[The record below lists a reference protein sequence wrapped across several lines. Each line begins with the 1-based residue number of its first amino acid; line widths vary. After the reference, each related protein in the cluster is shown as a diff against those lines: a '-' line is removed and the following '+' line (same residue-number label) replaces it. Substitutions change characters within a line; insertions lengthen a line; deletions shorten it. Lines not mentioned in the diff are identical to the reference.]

1 MAFVMKSALSA
12 ARLSVCLGALVAGAA
27 MAQDGTAPQAEAQDT
42 IPSDDIVVTAR
53 LRDENLMDVPVAVNA
68 ISALEIQKYDAG
80 DLTKIGELTPTV
92 IISNYKLNG
101 GGSIA
106 IRGISSPASQ
116 VGFEQPVSVSIDG
129 VQTSSGKVAML
140 GFFDVQQV
148 EVMKGPQA
156 LFFGKNSPAGV
167 IALTTA
173 GPTDTLQ
180 VGGRVGYEFVGNE
193 IISEGYVSG
202 PITDTFGARVAVKYR
217 DLGGWLHNNGLAA
230 ANPFY
235 RAGQPIAAAN
245 VPGRPS
251 KKVKDHDLMGRLTLQ
266 FDPTDMF
273 SATFKLFGFTGRDQG
288 SGAYS
293 QNIGPCAD
301 GRPRSFG
308 VPDPYGDCKLDNQ
321 TSYGSISPGVAAV
334 LPRAYG
340 DGTARG
346 KLDAYVGSLTLRA
359 ELGKINVTS
368 TTGLLEHKYYSI
380 SALDQTI
387 FGGLI
392 VIEDTKVKSFSQEL
406 RALSDF
412 DGPLNFLVGAYFQDS
427 EDDLY
432 NNGVFRNDISYNPAN
447 GRFDT
452 YEKVAFLK
460 GKTYSVFGQAIW
472 DIMPDL
478 ELGAGLR
485 WTHEK
490 KRTRNQNIYGRTT
503 ALGAF
508 DTSAT
513 IFPGSTDPTPGILAG
528 TFKDN
533 NLSPEVTLSWHPV
546 ANSTVY
552 AAFKTGY
559 KSGGFGISTPIQ
571 ANMNLGD
578 IDFDSE
584 TVSGFEVGAKGEFFD
599 RRLRLTSA
607 IFAYDFKNLQVTT
620 YDAAAIRYSVNN
632 AGKVRQRGIELEGDF
647 RVTDTF
653 KLHGAIAYV
662 HNRIR
667 DYTGACYGYTIPAA
681 SALTA
686 AAPSGCSFVL
696 RPDGSRFLTPAG
708 TPVLQQVND
717 GRAPARSPDWSAN
730 AGFDLDVP
738 INSAFEFG
746 ITGDAFYSSEYYA
759 SDSYSPASLQGSFW
773 RFNASARIADPDGQW
788 QVSLIGRNLTN
799 KYYMLFAGDRTGG
812 ASVPL
817 TPGEQRAVP
826 SRGREILLQTS
837 FKF

>member
-1 MAFVMKSALSA
+1 MAVLKDMMIKAT
-12 ARLSVCLGALVAGAA
+12 RLSVGLSALAAGMASAQVAV
-27 MAQDGTAPQAEAQDT
+27 APQAAGESATDVA
-42 IPSDDIVVTAR
+42 DIVVTAR

-68 ISALEIQKYDAG
+68 ISAMEIRKYDAA

-106 IRGISSPASQ
+106 IRGISSPATQ

-140 GFFDVQQV
+140 GFFDIQQV

-167 IALTTA
+167 ISLTSA
-173 GPTDTLQ
+173 GPTKQLE
-180 VGGRVGYEFVGNE
+180 VGGRLGYEFIGNE
-193 IISEGYVSG
+193 VVAEGYVAG
-202 PITDTFGARVAVKYR
+202 PLSETLGARVAVKYR

-230 ANPFY
+230 ANPFF
-235 RAGQPIAAAN
+235 RAGQPLSAST

-251 KKVKDHDLMGRLTLQ
+251 KNVKDHDLMGRITLQ
-266 FDPTDMF
+266 FDPSDTF
-273 SATFKLFGFTGRDQG
+273 SATFKLFGFKGKDQG

-321 TSYGSISPGVAAV
+321 TSYGSISPGVAAT
-334 LPRAYG
+334 LPRANNNG
-340 DGTARG
+340 RARG

-359 ELGKINVTS
+359 DLGKIRLTS
-368 TTGLLEHKYYSI
+368 TTGLLQHKYFSL

-392 VIEDTKVKSFSQEL
+392 VLEDTKVKSLSQEV

-412 DGPLNFLVGAYFQDS
+412 DGPFNFLVGGYFQDA

-432 NNGVFRNDISYNPAN
+432 NNGAFRNDISFNPAN

-452 YEKVAFLK
+452 YEKIAFLK
-460 GKTYSVFGQAIW
+460 GKTYSLFGQGIW
-472 DIMPDL
+472 NFTSDL
-478 ELGAGLR
+478 ELAAGVR
-485 WTHEK
+485 WTREK
-490 KRTRNQNIYGRTT
+490 KRTRNENIYGRTT

-508 DTSAT
+508 NTSAT
-513 IFPGSTDPTPGILAG
+513 VFPGSSDPTPGILAA
-528 TFKDN
+528 TFKDDN
-533 NLSPEVTLSWHPV
+533 FSPEVTLSWHPM
-546 ANSTVY
+546 ANTTLY
-552 AAFKTGY
+552 AGYKTGY

-584 TVSGFEVGAKGEFFD
+584 TVKGFEVGAKGEFLD
-599 RRLRLTSA
+599 RRLRITSA
-607 IFAYDFKNLQVTT
+607 LFAYDFKDLQVTT

-632 AGKVRQRGIELEGDF
+632 AGKVRQRGFEIEGDF
-647 RVTDTF
+647 RVTDQF
-653 KLHGAIAYV
+653 RIRGALAYV
-662 HNRIR
+662 HNRIK
-667 DYTGACYGYTIPAA
+667 DFTGACYGFSIPATQA
-681 SALTA
+681 QTA
-686 AAPSGCSFVL
+686 TAPSGCSFVL
-696 RPDGSRFLTPAG
+696 NASGGRVLTAAG
-708 TPVLQQVND
+708 APVLQQVND
-717 GRAPARSPDWSAN
+717 GRAPARSPDWSGN
-730 AGFDLDVP
+730 AGFDFDIPFSDRL
-738 INSAFEFG
+738 EFG
-746 ITGDAFYSSEYYA
+746 VSGDAFYSSSYFA
-759 SDSYSPASLQGSFW
+759 SDSYSPASVQQSFW
-773 RFNASARIADPDGQW
+773 RFNAAARIADPDGRW

-799 KYYMLFAGDRTGG
+799 KYYILFAGDRTGG
-812 ASVPL
+812 TSVPL

-826 SRGREILLQTS
+826 SRGREVILQTS
-837 FKF
+837 FRF